1 MVTNKRSTRQS
12 FVVAVWCLVAVGS
25 FGWIPV
31 SPLHSTQRKVVLHP
45 PTRLFSSRVSDQEN
59 ALNVF
64 RKVANVPDD
73 EDEMPYPLPTIG
85 EAQIGEM
92 LALLDINA
100 SLEEQQALFRYLDE
114 DGDGQISFDEF
125 LPWYDA
131 ASQAA
136 QEFAANFQSIILNR
150 RTVDHFDRTPV
161 ENDVL
166 RRAVQCAIAA
176 PNRSCSEPWRFIQIG
191 PSTIQK
197 LSQLKTDLDM
207 EEERGQ
213 VPLTKP
219 SSWTDI
225 PGWCVVTTRRHDDPI
240 VEQEDFQSTCCAV
253 QNLMLSLWSEGIGSK
268 WTSGPVQ
275 RTEEFATICGI
286 DNSVE
291 RVTGVIWYGFASGG
305 LVNADPKRRR
315 KSVDDV
321 LSQLP

>member
-1 MVTNKRSTRQS
+1 M
-12 FVVAVWCLVAVGS
+12 AVWCLLVVPTSA
-25 FGWIPV
+25 WTPV
-31 SPLHSTQRKVVLHP
+31 SSLHQRSTLTPHPRRQAHCPTTALH
-45 PTRLFSSRVSDQEN
+45 LSSRASDQEN

-73 EDEMPYPLPTIG
+73 DDEMPYPLPTIG
-85 EAQIGEM
+85 EEQIGEM

-100 SLEEQQALFRYLDE
+100 SPEEQEALFRYLDQ
-114 DGDGQISFDEF
+114 DGDGQITFDEF

-136 QEFAANFQSIILNR
+136 QEFAANFQSIVLNR
-150 RTVDHFDRTPV
+150 RTVDDFDQTPV
-161 ENDVL
+161 EDDVL

-191 PSTIQK
+191 PKTVQQ
-197 LSQLKTDLDM
+197 LLHLKTDLEM
-207 EEERGQ
+207 EEDRGVATTQ
-213 VPLTKP
+213 
-219 SSWTDI
+219 SWTDI
-225 PGWCVVTTRRHDDPI
+225 PGWCVVTTLRNDDPI

-275 RTEEFATICGI
+275 RTKEFAEICGI
-286 DNSVE
+286 DNEVE
-291 RVTGVIWYGFASGG
+291 RVTGVIWFGFASGG

-321 LSQLP
+321 LSKLP